1 MLSLPLVVL
10 HDLNEFF
17 RLSAAL
23 NYQLSAAGVGRASI
37 IETILN
43 GRQLP
48 PNELTVLE
56 GVLAYLERAYSGKQR
71 RLGPLAVLHPLRAT
85 ALLARAQPQV
95 NLLDLLTEL
104 LHDKFEDILES
115 DFPQE
120 DWEALEGHLAGLLRQ
135 IDPSSEW
142 YLMERLDVLTRRPDR
157 ETYYQYIGRIL
168 DRALITP
175 ELVRV
180 KLADRLDNTLDMRI
194 DFRDPL
200 EGVDFF
206 AVLFRTM
213 LHQSLRGELP
223 SRPHP
228 QRAPL
233 DGARRLYELFK
244 NTVVLSLVRQ
254 RLGAREDAT
263 VGVLFDA
270 IATASMREAQRV
282 VLHLFAYHV
291 TETSRQYELLAETL
305 AYCRAGGISAVTRVN
320 PSNRL
325 DGLFLERFDAPSSQA
340 RQRKLEELYAD
351 KDLMVAAA
359 LAFMVI
365 FMNFRDDPGF
375 LVRGVTPAG
384 ISPD

>member
-1 MLSLPLVVL
+1 MVSFNVVVL

-37 IETILN
+37 LDTILD
-43 GRQLP
+43 GRPLASA
-48 PNELTVLE
+48 ERAVLAD
-56 GVLAYLERAYSGKQR
+56 VLAYLERAYSGKQR
-71 RLGPLAVLHPLRAT
+71 RLGPLAVLHPLRAA
-85 ALLARAQPQV
+85 ALLVRAHGQV

-120 DWEALEGHLAGLLRQ
+120 EWRALEERLAGLLRQ
-135 IDPSSEW
+135 IDPESEW
-142 YLMERLDVLTRRPDR
+142 YLMERLDVLTRRPDA

-168 DRALITP
+168 DRASTTP

-200 EGVDFF
+200 EGVNFF
-206 AVLFRTM
+206 ALLFRTM
-213 LHQSLRGELP
+213 LRLP
-223 SRPHP
+223 LPAVNPPRPHP
-228 QRAPL
+228 QRPPL

-254 RLGAREDAT
+254 RLGASVDAT
-263 VGVLFDA
+263 ATVLFDA
-270 IATASMREAQRV
+270 IAAASMREAQRV
-282 VLHLFAYHV
+282 VLHLFTYHV
-291 TETSRQYELLAETL
+291 TDPGRQHELLMETL
-305 AYCRAGGISAVTRVN
+305 AYCRAGGISAVTRV
-320 PSNRL
+320 SSANRL

-340 RQRKLEELYAD
+340 RQEKLEALYAD
-351 KDLMVAAA
+351 KELMVAAG
-359 LAFMVI
+359 LAFIVI
-365 FMNFRDDPGF
+365 FMNFRDDEGF

-384 ISPD
+384 ISPT

>member
-1 MLSLPLVVL
+1 ML

-23 NYQLSAAGVGRASI
+23 NYQLSAVGVGRASI
-37 IETILN
+37 LDTILD
-43 GRQLP
+43 GRRLSP
-48 PNELTVLE
+48 GEHAVLLD
-56 GVLAYLERAYSGKQR
+56 VLAYLERAYSHKQR

-85 ALLARAQPQV
+85 ALLARAHDEV

-104 LHDKFEDILES
+104 LHDKFEDIVES
-115 DFPQE
+115 DFPHE
-120 DWEALEGHLAGLLRQ
+120 EWEALEGRLAGLLRK

-142 YLMERLDVLTRRPDR
+142 YLMERLDVLTRRPDG
-157 ETYYQYIGRIL
+157 ETYYQYIGRVL
-168 DRALITP
+168 DRAPVTP

-206 AVLFRTM
+206 SILFRTM
-213 LHQSLRGELP
+213 LHQAVPVETP
-223 SRPHP
+223 PRPHP

-254 RLGAREDAT
+254 RLRAGVDAT

-270 IATASMREAQRV
+270 IAAASMREAQRV
-282 VLHLFAYHV
+282 VLHLFSYHV
-291 TETSRQYELLAETL
+291 TETERQHELLMETL

-359 LAFMVI
+359 LAFIVI
-365 FMNFRDDPGF
+365 FMSFHDDPDF
-375 LVRGVTPAG
+375 QVRGVTPAG
-384 ISPD
+384 ISPG

>member
-1 MLSLPLVVL
+1 MVL

-37 IETILN
+37 LDTILD
-43 GRQLP
+43 GRRLP
-48 PNELTVLE
+48 AEEQAVLVD
-56 GVLAYLERAYSGKQR
+56 VLSYLERAYSHKQR

-85 ALLARAQPQV
+85 ALLARAQERV

-104 LHDKFEDILES
+104 LHDKFEDIVEA
-115 DFPQE
+115 DFPRE
-120 DWEALEGHLAGLLRQ
+120 EWEALEGSLAGLLHK

-142 YLMERLDVLTRRPDR
+142 FLMERLDVLTRRPDG
-157 ETYYQYIGRIL
+157 ETYYQYIGRVL
-168 DRALITP
+168 DRAPMTP

-206 AVLFRTM
+206 SILFRTM
-213 LHQSLRGELP
+213 LSRPVPEETP

-228 QRAPL
+228 ARAPL

-254 RLGAREDAT
+254 RFRAGDDAT
-263 VGVLFDA
+263 VGVFFDA

-282 VLHLFAYHV
+282 VLHLFTYHV
-291 TETSRQYELLAETL
+291 TNTDRQHDLLMETL

-320 PSNRL
+320 RSNRL

-351 KDLMVAAA
+351 KDLMVAAS
-359 LAFMVI
+359 LAFIVI
-365 FMNFRDDPGF
+365 FLSFRDDPDF

-384 ISPD
+384 ITPD

>member
-1 MLSLPLVVL
+1 MVL

-23 NYQLSAAGVGRASI
+23 NYQLSAVGVGRASI
-37 IETILN
+37 LDTILD
-43 GRQLP
+43 GRRLSP
-48 PNELTVLE
+48 GERAMLLD
-56 GVLAYLERAYSGKQR
+56 VLAYLERAYSHKQR

-85 ALLARAQPQV
+85 ALLARAQGEI

-104 LHDKFEDILES
+104 LHDKFEDIVES
-115 DFPQE
+115 DFPHE
-120 DWEALEGHLAGLLRQ
+120 EWEALEGRLAGLLRK

-142 YLMERLDVLTRRPDR
+142 YLMERLDVLTRRPDG
-157 ETYYQYIGRIL
+157 ETYYQYIGRVL
-168 DRALITP
+168 DRAPITP

-206 AVLFRTM
+206 SILFRTM
-213 LHQSLRGELP
+213 LHQAVPVETP
-223 SRPHP
+223 PRPHP

-254 RLGAREDAT
+254 RLRAGVDAT

-270 IATASMREAQRV
+270 IAAASMREAQRV
-282 VLHLFAYHV
+282 VLHLFSYHV
-291 TETSRQYELLAETL
+291 TETGRQHELLMEIL

-351 KDLMVAAA
+351 KELMVAAA
-359 LAFMVI
+359 LAFIVI
-365 FMNFRDDPGF
+365 FMSFRDDPDF

-384 ISPD
+384 ISAD

>member
-1 MLSLPLVVL
+1 MVL

-23 NYQLSAAGVGRASI
+23 NYQLSAVGVGRAPI
-37 IETILN
+37 IDTILD
-43 GRQLP
+43 GRCLP
-48 PNELTVLE
+48 ADERAVLVD
-56 GVLAYLERAYSGKQR
+56 VLAYLERAYNQKQR

-85 ALLARAQPQV
+85 ALLVRAQDKV

-104 LHDKFEDILES
+104 LHDKFEDIVES
-115 DFPQE
+115 DFPREEWQ
-120 DWEALEGHLAGLLRQ
+120 ALEARLATLLHR
-135 IDPSSEW
+135 IDPASEW
-142 YLMERLDVLTRRPDR
+142 YLMERLDALTRRPDD

-168 DRALITP
+168 DRARLTP

-206 AVLFRTM
+206 SFLFRTM
-213 LHQSLRGELP
+213 L
-223 SRPHP
+223 SRPVPHETPRPPHP
-228 QRAPL
+228 ERPPL

-254 RLGAREDAT
+254 RVRVEDDAPA
-263 VGVLFDA
+263 GVIFDA
-270 IATASMREAQRV
+270 IATASMREAQRL
-282 VLHLFAYHV
+282 VLHLFTYHV
-291 TETSRQYELLAETL
+291 TDTDRQHELLMDTL
-305 AYCRAGGISAVTRVN
+305 AYCRSGGISAVTRRN

-325 DGLFLERFDAPSSQA
+325 DGLFLERFDAPTSQA
-340 RQRKLEELYAD
+340 RQCKLEELYAD
-351 KDLMVAAA
+351 KDLMVAAG
-359 LAFMVI
+359 LAFIVI
-365 FMNFRDDPGF
+365 FLSFLDDPNF

-384 ISPD
+384 ITVE

>member
-1 MLSLPLVVL
+1 VVL

-37 IETILN
+37 IETILD

-48 PNELTVLE
+48 AGELTVLE

-120 DWEALEGHLAGLLRQ
+120 EWQALEGHLAGLLRQ

-142 YLMERLDVLTRRPDR
+142 YLMERLDVLTRRPDG
-157 ETYYQYIGRIL
+157 ETYYHYIGRVL
-168 DRALITP
+168 DRAPITP

-213 LHQSLRGELP
+213 LHQAIPAETP

-254 RLGAREDAT
+254 RLRPGDDAT
-263 VGVLFDA
+263 VKVLFDA

-282 VLHLFAYHV
+282 VLHLFTYHV
-291 TETSRQYELLAETL
+291 TETSRQHQLLAETL
-305 AYCRAGGISAVTRVN
+305 AYCRSGGISAVTRVN
-320 PSNRL
+320 LSNRL

-359 LAFMVI
+359 LAFIVI
-365 FMNFRDDPGF
+365 FMNFRDDPEF

-384 ISPD
+384 ISPS

>member
-1 MLSLPLVVL
+1 MVVL

-37 IETILN
+37 LDTILD
-43 GRQLP
+43 GRSLP
-48 PNELTVLE
+48 PEEQAVLVD
-56 GVLAYLERAYSGKQR
+56 VLSYLERAYSHKQR

-85 ALLARAQPQV
+85 ALLARAQDHV

-115 DFPQE
+115 DFPRE
-120 DWEALEGHLAGLLRQ
+120 EWEALEGKLAELLRK

-142 YLMERLDVLTRRPDR
+142 YLMERLDVLTRRPDG

-168 DRALITP
+168 DRAPVTP

-200 EGVDFF
+200 EGIDFF
-206 AVLFRTM
+206 ALLFRTM
-213 LHQSLRGELP
+213 LAKPALP
-223 SRPHP
+223 ADVPVRPHP
-228 QRAPL
+228 ERPPL

-254 RLGAREDAT
+254 RLGVADDAAT
-263 VGVLFDA
+263 AVLFDA

-282 VLHLFAYHV
+282 VLHLFTYHV
-291 TETSRQYELLAETL
+291 TSTDRQHQLLMDTL

-325 DGLFLERFDAPSSQA
+325 DGLFLERFDAPTSEA

-351 KDLMVAAA
+351 KELMLAAA
-359 LAFMVI
+359 LAFIVI
-365 FMNFRDDPGF
+365 FLSFRDDPDF

-384 ISPD
+384 ITPD

>member
-1 MLSLPLVVL
+1 MVL

-37 IETILN
+37 LDTILD
-43 GRQLP
+43 GRPLP
-48 PNELTVLE
+48 AEERAVLVD
-56 GVLAYLERAYSGKQR
+56 VLSYLERAYSHKQR

-85 ALLARAQPQV
+85 ALLARAQDRV

-115 DFPQE
+115 DFPRE
-120 DWEALEGHLAGLLRQ
+120 EWEALEGHLAGLLRK

-142 YLMERLDVLTRRPDR
+142 YLMERLDILTRRPDG

-168 DRALITP
+168 DRAPGTP

-206 AVLFRTM
+206 ALLFRTM
-213 LHQSLRGELP
+213 LSKPVPTQAP
-223 SRPHP
+223 VRPHP
-228 QRAPL
+228 ERPPL

-254 RLGAREDAT
+254 RLPVADDAAAA
-263 VGVLFDA
+263 VLFEA

-282 VLHLFAYHV
+282 VLHLFTYHV
-291 TETSRQYELLAETL
+291 TDTDRQHQLLMDTL
-305 AYCRAGGISAVTRVN
+305 AYCRAGGISAVTRVS

-325 DGLFLERFDAPSSQA
+325 DGLFLERFDAPTSQA
-340 RQRKLEELYAD
+340 RQRKLEELYVD
-351 KDLMVAAA
+351 KELMLAAA
-359 LAFMVI
+359 LAFIVI
-365 FMNFRDDPGF
+365 FVSFRDDPDF

-384 ISPD
+384 ITPD